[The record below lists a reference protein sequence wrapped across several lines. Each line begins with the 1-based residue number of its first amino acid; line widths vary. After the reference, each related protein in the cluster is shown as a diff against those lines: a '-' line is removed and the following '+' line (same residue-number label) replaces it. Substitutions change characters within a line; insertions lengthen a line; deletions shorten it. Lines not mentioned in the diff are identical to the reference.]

1 MAVKAEQPGT
11 NPDVARWDAMR
22 QHVDASMRATHGGR
36 LPFIPEGQAIGY
48 AETRKEAIAANLD
61 AATVRAAAADPE
73 TFTQDP
79 EPEPDIIEGRF
90 VPSRHDRMI
99 NLIRTTPRNGQ

>member
-1 MAVKAEQPGT
+1 MAAKAEQPGT
-11 NPDVARWDAMR
+11 NPNVARWNALH
-22 QHVDASMRATHGGR
+22 QQVDASVKASHGGQ

-48 AETRKEAIAANLD
+48 AETRKEAIAADLG

-79 EPEPDIIEGRF
+79 EPEPVIIEGAF
-90 VPSRHDRMI
+90 KPEPHQVMVEI
-99 NLIRTTPRNGQ
+99 TRNHRL